1 MATRY
6 VLRKHY
12 PTSGPTDE
20 VLDEPPTETF
30 LERIND
36 PGFTRAFYGT
46 RHTRVEIVEVVTTE
60 TVVAAS
66 NPAEG

>member
-1 MATRY
+1 MSTHY

-12 PTSGPTDE
+12 PTSAPTDE
-20 VLDEPPTETF
+20 VLDTPPTEMF
-30 LERIND
+30 LDRIND
-36 PGFTRAFYGT
+36 PVFTRAFYGT
-46 RHTRVEIVEVVTTE
+46 RHTRVEIVEVVTAE